1 MADHSDAAGAEDAGD
16 AMARANAIANSSRR
30 VEATGI
36 EMAQAGIEE
45 YSAEGARYTLERLV
59 GRGAY
64 GAVYIATDSA
74 DGSRVAIKHVVKAIK
89 SDTDARRTYREM
101 LVQSHFEHP
110 NILALQHVLTPKH
123 RGDFTSIYL
132 VMEVMETDLHRVI
145 HSRQDLTSDHISY
158 FTYQLLCGLRHLH
171 AAGVLHRDLK
181 PSNLLV
187 NSDCTLKLCDFGL
200 ARESDVSLSTALTE
214 YVVTRWYRAPEVLL
228 SGGRYSAAIDVWS
241 VGCILAELLLRRP
254 LFPGDNYLNQLQLIA
269 ERLGSP
275 SEDDLHFVTNPN
287 ARAFMLRLPHSD
299 GTPIAEIFPHVRGP
313 CLDLLARML
322 VFDPASRISVEEALA
337 HPFLSRVRAARSQV
351 SEPPLPPR
359 FRMHPRLKSLKA
371 SEIRRLFVERLCGS
385 YTPDKVLPSG
395 VLFPPPASAALQRR
409 RAPPAPP
416 SSHAT
421 GAPSSSSSS
430 APRPGDSGAAGPLSP
445 PPQRAP
451 PRMRDGMFVAEG
463 AAPASGRA
471 GRAGPSAAGAR
482 PRRDPYRP
490 AAAAHKDDMDG
501 FEDEDE
507 DEDEDEEGFEDAR
520 GMGDEDLRGAGA
532 GPAQEAAWLNDDG
545 TSSAGPTTAG
555 SGATHPAVAAEAFVN
570 AGDDDDDDEDVD
582 GDAVAAPRT
591 AAVASSAGLGRG
603 AGDGATAGP
612 GT

>member
-1 MADHSDAAGAEDAGD
+1 MADHSDSSAADGTGD
-16 AMARANAIANSSRR
+16 AMSRANAIANSSRR

-45 YSAEGARYTLERLV
+45 YSAEGARYSLERLV

-228 SGGRYSAAIDVWS
+228 SGEHPQCFCPR
-241 VGCILAELLLRRP
+241 CPCRCRRH
-254 LFPGDNYLNQLQLIA
+254 
-269 ERLGSP
+269 RCC
-275 SEDDLHFVTNPN
+275 HTCCC
-287 ARAFMLRLPHSD
+287 R
-299 GTPIAEIFPHVRGP
+299 
-313 CLDLLARML
+313 
-322 VFDPASRISVEEALA
+322 
-337 HPFLSRVRAARSQV
+337 
-351 SEPPLPPR
+351 
-359 FRMHPRLKSLKA
+359 
-371 SEIRRLFVERLCGS
+371 
-385 YTPDKVLPSG
+385 
-395 VLFPPPASAALQRR
+395 
-409 RAPPAPP
+409 
-416 SSHAT
+416 
-421 GAPSSSSSS
+421 
-430 APRPGDSGAAGPLSP
+430 
-445 PPQRAP
+445 
-451 PRMRDGMFVAEG
+451 
-463 AAPASGRA
+463 
-471 GRAGPSAAGAR
+471 
-482 PRRDPYRP
+482 
-490 AAAAHKDDMDG
+490 
-501 FEDEDE
+501 
-507 DEDEDEEGFEDAR
+507 
-520 GMGDEDLRGAGA
+520 
-532 GPAQEAAWLNDDG
+532 
-545 TSSAGPTTAG
+545 
-555 SGATHPAVAAEAFVN
+555 
-570 AGDDDDDDEDVD
+570 
-582 GDAVAAPRT
+582 
-591 AAVASSAGLGRG
+591 
-603 AGDGATAGP
+603 
-612 GT
+612 